1 MSAAARIAESLLKE
15 KAVFLRPQEPFT
27 WASGIKSPIYCDNRL
42 LISRPDVRRFITGCF
57 KDMVLN
63 QDLRPDVIAGTATA
77 GIPWAAWL
85 ADALNLPMVY
95 VRSSAK
101 DHGRKNLI
109 EGQVT
114 PGARTL
120 LVEDLISTGKSSLA
134 AVDALEAENMKV
146 LAVVGLF
153 HYNFPQAHEVFLKR
167 QVRALPL
174 CTLDDMLTWA
184 VQQGSLGPAQAE
196 DIKSWRQNVVFP

>member
-1 MSAAARIAESLLKE
+1 MLTAHKIAAALLHE
-15 KAVFLRPQEPFT
+15 KAVFLRPTEPFT
-27 WASGIKSPIYCDNRL
+27 WASGIQSPIYCDNRL
-42 LISRPDVRRFITGCF
+42 LISRPEVRRLVTHAFVELIHAQQ
-57 KDMVLN
+57 LN
-63 QDLRPDVIAGTATA
+63 PTVIAGTATA

-95 VRSSAK
+95 VRSGAK

-109 EGQVT
+109 EGQVM
-114 PGARTL
+114 PGAATL

-134 AVDALEAENMKV
+134 AVAALEESEMKV
-146 LAVVGLF
+146 LAVMGLF
-153 HYNFPQAHEVFLKR
+153 HYNFPQAHEIFQRR

-184 VQQGSLGPAQAE
+184 TEQGALPLSQAE
-196 DIKSWRQNVVFP
+196 DIKLWRKNVVFP